1 MTDQSYEDNRD
12 DFIVYLQDE
21 DGNDVAFEH
30 LMTVKYKDHEYILLE
45 AREDIEGCMQG
56 ESIILRIEQDETGED
71 IYVTIEDEEESRTVF
86 DKCVEAVEKMESD
99 KEDAAKN

>member
-1 MTDQSYEDNRD
+1 MTGQNYEDHRD
-12 DFIVYLQDE
+12 EYLVYLQDE

-56 ESIILRIEQDETGED
+56 ESVILRVEQDESGEEV
-71 IYVTIEDEEESRTVF
+71 YVTIEDEEEYHTVF
-86 DKCVEAVEKMESD
+86 DRCVEAIEEMDNEAND
-99 KEDAAKN
+99 H